1 MHRVVTRTVRFAAK
15 HWTAARELAWVLA
28 CASVCA
34 LTASCAYYNIFWTA
48 EREYEKATAGTAFAD
63 FSNPYAQQKP
73 TGENLK
79 NVESCLRRC
88 GKILLLY
95 PKSKWVDDS
104 LVLMGNCFL
113 LKGEYANAL
122 RKYEELLRF
131 YPSSEF
137 ADEARYMK
145 AYTYA
150 LEGSAEEALLLLES
164 QAGQAGTKQWQERSA
179 VLRARIYE
187 NKGDC
192 AQVITLLE
200 DYLNQF
206 PGGREAHEARL
217 ALGECL
223 IRAGRQS
230 DAIGVL
236 EPLVGRQDD
245 AGAAASV
252 RLGRAYRELGQP
264 EKAIEVLDGL
274 FKTATVD
281 SFRARA
287 EIEKALTLDGQ
298 GKYQEAIDVLSV
310 ADSVGQ
316 AALGPE
322 AKYRTGLIYEKG
334 LGDFEK
340 ATTVYDA
347 ASKGTSNFSRAA
359 SKRATALKSV
369 GTHRKALLDS
379 AATAASLAANRFA
392 LAETYLL
399 DLDMPTLAEE
409 QYRVLSDSLPTNDF
423 TARSMLVLGSL
434 LDARGDSTAAG
445 YYQAVIDS
453 FPNTIQ
459 ANIARAWFSLPLVDI
474 VVAPAD
480 TAFVGPEAM
489 GPGIGDSLA
498 VDAASTDSL
507 SARVPWVEYGPES
520 GTMVG
525 PEKPPADSLGG
536 RPPRVRSRP
545 PVGKPAQPPAEEQ
558 SPKSTDESGD
568 EPLLPVSPLGPWDD
582 QGADTSGS
590 QADTLGSP
598 HGSTLAPQSDRG
610 DR

>member
-1 MHRVVTRTVRFAAK
+1 MRRTIGRMARFAAQ
-15 HWTAARELAWVLA
+15 HRTLGRRPACALVCVLA
-28 CASVCA
+28 
-34 LTASCAYYNIFWTA
+34 ASCAYYNIFWTA
-48 EREYEKATAGTAFAD
+48 EREYAKATEGTAFAE
-63 FSNPYAQQKP
+63 FSDPYAQQKP

-79 NVESCLRRC
+79 NVESCLKRC

-145 AYTYA
+145 AYTHV
-150 LEGSAEEALLLLES
+150 LEGSTEEALQLLES
-164 QAGQAGTKQWQERSA
+164 PAGQAVGKEWQDRSA
-179 VLRARIYE
+179 FLQARIYE

-200 DYLNQF
+200 AYLSKF
-206 PGGREAHEARL
+206 PGGHRAHEASL
-217 ALGECL
+217 ALGQCL
-223 IRAGRQS
+223 IKVGRQS
-230 DAIGVL
+230 EAIKVL
-236 EPLVGRQDD
+236 EPLLGRNDQ
-245 AGAAASV
+245 AGATASV
-252 RLGRAYRELGQP
+252 RLGRAYRELDQP
-264 EKAIEVLDGL
+264 DKAIEVLDGL

-334 LGDFEK
+334 LGDFGK

-359 SKRATALKSV
+359 SKRAAALKSV
-369 GTHRKALLDS
+369 DTYRKALSDS
-379 AATAASLAANRFA
+379 AATTASLAMNRFA

-399 DLDMPTLAEE
+399 DLELPALAEE
-409 QYRVLSDSLPTNDF
+409 QYRVLSDSLPTTDF

-434 LDARGDSTAAG
+434 LDARGDSTATR

-459 ANIARAWFSLPLVDI
+459 ANIARARFRLPLVDI
-474 VVAPAD
+474 VAAPVDTAAVAPG
-480 TAFVGPEAM
+480 TAGA
-489 GPGIGDSLA
+489 GAGDSVA
-498 VDAASTDSL
+498 VNSTMVDSL
-507 SARVPWVEYGPES
+507 STLAPGPEI
-520 GTMVG
+520 G
-525 PEKPPADSLGG
+525 PEKPSPDSLGLERPRLRSRPPKEQPTQKPPESTDKSGEESPLPVGPLSPWHQDGVDSSGSPADSLG
-536 RPPRVRSRP
+536 
-545 PVGKPAQPPAEEQ
+545 
-558 SPKSTDESGD
+558 SPQDSTY
-568 EPLLPVSPLGPWDD
+568 
-582 QGADTSGS
+582 T
-590 QADTLGSP
+590 
-598 HGSTLAPQSDRG
+598 PQSDRG
-610 DR
+610 GR